1 MISFRTVVVVFA
13 ALGWSGAYSAP
24 QENGAK
30 LGSKVAD
37 FERSD
42 SSGKP
47 VKLSDVLKSSKAVVV
62 DFWSTRCPVSKKYE
76 PTLKKLA
83 ADYTAKGV
91 TFLAVDSNYNEPSDE
106 VQQTRAE
113 RAVPYPVLMDGKEG
127 SLATYFGASHTPEA
141 YVITTGGVLV
151 YHGNLDEIG
160 PAIDAALSGRTV
172 EKSETRAFGCSIKRP

>member
-13 ALGWSGAYSAP
+13 ALGWSVANGAP
-24 QENGAK
+24 QENSAK
-30 LGSKVAD
+30 LGSRVTD
-37 FERSD
+37 FERGD
-42 SSGKP
+42 SSGKQI
-47 VKLSDVLKSSKAVVV
+47 KLSDALKSSKAVVV

-83 ADYTAKGV
+83 VDYTAKGV
-91 TFLAVDSNYNEPSDE
+91 TFLAIDSNYNEPSDE

-141 YVITTGGVLV
+141 YVITTAGVLV

-160 PAIDAALSGRTV
+160 PAIDAVLAGRTV
-172 EKSETRAFGCSIKRP
+172 EKSETKAFGCSIKRP